1 MARTVASVT
10 NNVRTLLRDRSLS
23 DALFNSFEINYHVM
37 AEAERLFQEIGI
49 GASWELGIVTIVPD
63 TYEYTITV
71 TAGLV
76 EQVIALRLA
85 SRNWPIQRITNDELE
100 AMRRG
105 PSVSKSYPQFAAMW
119 EDSAQSIKLRV
130 WPIPAQAD
138 TIDWLRSRAPVW
150 DTNDIPGTSIPL
162 SDPALRVLEMK
173 VAKRL
178 LLQCPADAL
187 NSRLSAKDL
196 ATQLDRD
203 IADGIRLERSRLN
216 RFKRTGRIAL
226 GDA

>member
-1 MARTVASVT
+1 MGQSVATVVG
-10 NNVRTLLRDRSLS
+10 NVRTLLRDRSLS
-23 DALFNSFEINYHVM
+23 DALFNSFEIRYHVM

-49 GASWELGIVTIVPD
+49 GPSWETGVVSLVPD
-63 TYEYTITV
+63 AYEYTLTV
-71 TAGLV
+71 SAGLV
-76 EQVIALRLA
+76 EKVIAWRLQ
-85 SRNWPIQRITNDELE
+85 SRNWPIQRITNEELE

-105 PSVSKSYPQFAAMW
+105 PSVSRSFPQYVAVF
-119 EDSAQSIKLRV
+119 EDSSQSLKLRF
-130 WPIPAQAD
+130 WPIPSEAD
-138 TIDWLRSRAPVW
+138 SVDWLRSRAPVW
-150 DTNDIPGTSIPL
+150 ATPDPSATVIPL

-173 VAKRL
+173 VVKRL

-203 IADGIRLERSRLN
+203 IADGIRLERSRIN
-216 RFKRTGRIAL
+216 RLKRTGRISL